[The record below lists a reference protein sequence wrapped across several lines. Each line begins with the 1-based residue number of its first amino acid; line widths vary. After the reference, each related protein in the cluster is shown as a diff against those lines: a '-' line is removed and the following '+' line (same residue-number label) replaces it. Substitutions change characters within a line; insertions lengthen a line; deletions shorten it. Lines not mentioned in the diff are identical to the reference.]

1 MSKTPTFGF
10 SAFLRLISL
19 NETPQKT
26 AIRERYKPSKGNG
39 YDFHRSLRLAL
50 QALNSG
56 AQTPTNVLSSLST
69 IKKVPER
76 HSAKRGVIRF
86 LKWQKLNTGP
96 ITHCDSII
104 VESPS
109 SLFKVRFD
117 ADLVVKLD
125 DKRVAI
131 HIWNT
136 KGTKLSRN
144 LVLAALTLVQR
155 NWPREVDV
163 ADDFAV
169 LSLQDMK
176 LYRWSDDPKSYQGLA
191 DSLMTHLD
199 RLCLASIKER
209 GETRRIEPPDPA
221 SPDV

>member
-19 NETPQKT
+19 NEAPQKT
-26 AIRERYKPSKGNG
+26 AVRERYKTSKGNG

-50 QALNSG
+50 QNLNSG
-56 AQTPTNVLSSLST
+56 SHTAAELLSVLSS

-76 HSAKRGVIRF
+76 HSAKRGVIRY
-86 LKWQKLNTGP
+86 LKWRRLNPGALTN
-96 ITHCDSII
+96 CDSVII
-104 VESPS
+104 ESPD

-117 ADLVVKLD
+117 ADCVVKLD
-125 DKRVAI
+125 EKRVAI
-131 HIWNT
+131 HVWNT
-136 KGTKLSRN
+136 KGTKLSRH

-155 NWPREVDV
+155 NWPRDIDA

-176 LYRWSDDPKSYQGLA
+176 LYRWSDDPKTSQGLA
-191 DSLMTHLD
+191 DKLMAHLD
-199 RLCLASIKER
+199 RLCRASIEER
-209 GETRRIEPPDPA
+209 GGAKPTLPPDQP
-221 SPDV
+221 SRDV

>member
-19 NETPQKT
+19 NEAPQKT
-26 AIRERYKPSKGNG
+26 AIRERYKHSKGKG

-50 QALNSG
+50 QNLNNGSHT
-56 AQTPTNVLSSLST
+56 AVELLSALSS

-76 HSAKRGVIRF
+76 HSAKRGIVRY
-86 LKWQKLNTGP
+86 LRWRRLNPGP
-96 ITHCDSII
+96 VTNCDSVI
-104 VESPS
+104 VESPA

-117 ADLVVKLD
+117 ADCVVKLD
-125 DKRVAI
+125 EQRVAI
-131 HIWNT
+131 HVWNT

-155 NWPREVDV
+155 NWPKNSDTV
-163 ADDFAV
+163 DDFAV

-176 LYRWSDDPKSYQGLA
+176 LYRWSDDPKTYQDFA
-191 DSLMTHLD
+191 DNLMVHLD
-199 RLCLASIKER
+199 RLCRASINEPS
-209 GETRRIEPPDPA
+209 GTRPTAPPDRPSSA
-221 SPDV
+221 G

>member
-19 NETPQKT
+19 NESPQKS

-50 QALNSG
+50 QNLNSG
-56 AQTPTNVLSSLST
+56 SQTAPELVSALSS

-76 HSAKRGVIRF
+76 HSAKRGVIRY
-86 LKWQKLNTGP
+86 LKWRRLNPGTLSN
-96 ITHCDSII
+96 CDSVI
-104 VESPS
+104 VESPA

-117 ADLVVKLD
+117 ADCVVKLD
-125 DKRVAI
+125 QKRVAI
-131 HIWNT
+131 HVWNT
-136 KGTKLSRN
+136 KGTKLSRH

-155 NWPREVDV
+155 NWPRNTDA

-176 LYRWSDDPKSYQGLA
+176 LYRWSDDPKTYQGLA
-191 DSLMTHLD
+191 NDLMAHLE
-199 RLCLASIKER
+199 RLCLASIEER
-209 GETRRIEPPDPA
+209 GGGKPTVPPDQP
-221 SPDV
+221 SPEV

>member
-19 NETPQKT
+19 NEAPQKA

-50 QALNSG
+50 QNLNSG
-56 AQTPTNVLSSLST
+56 THIATELLSSLSS
-69 IKKVPER
+69 IKKIPER
-76 HSAKRGVIRF
+76 HSAKRGIIRY
-86 LKWQKLNTGP
+86 LRWRKLNPGP
-96 ITHCDSII
+96 VTNCESVT
-104 VESPS
+104 VESPD

-117 ADLVVKLD
+117 ADCVVKID
-125 DKRVAI
+125 EQRVAI

-136 KGTKLSRN
+136 KGTKLSRH

-155 NWPREVDV
+155 NWPKNTDT

-176 LYRWSDDPKSYQGLA
+176 LYRWSDDPKTYQDLA
-191 DSLMTHLD
+191 DKLMAHLD
-199 RLCLASIKER
+199 RLCRASINEH
-209 GETRRIEPPDPA
+209 GGTRPITPPDRP
-221 SPDV
+221 SSEV